1 MTPAPAGSEPGG
13 FELGPELWLL
23 LLGVVATIVVFGI
36 FVWLIRQQL
45 QQEKQVKQ
53 SEADVD
59 QKKVDGHD

>member
-23 LLGVVATIVVFGI
+23 LLGVLATIVVFGI

-45 QQEKQVKQ
+45 QQEKQVQQ
-53 SEADVD
+53 SEADLD
-59 QKKVDGHD
+59 QKKVDDHD

>member
-23 LLGVVATIVVFGI
+23 LLGVLATILVFGI

-45 QQEKQVKQ
+45 QQEKQVK
-53 SEADVD
+53 EG
-59 QKKVDGHD
+59 DGHD

>member
-23 LLGVVATIVVFGI
+23 LLGVLATIVVFGI
-36 FVWLIRQQL
+36 LVWLIRQQL

-53 SEADVD
+53 SEADLD
-59 QKKVDGHD
+59 QKKVDDHD